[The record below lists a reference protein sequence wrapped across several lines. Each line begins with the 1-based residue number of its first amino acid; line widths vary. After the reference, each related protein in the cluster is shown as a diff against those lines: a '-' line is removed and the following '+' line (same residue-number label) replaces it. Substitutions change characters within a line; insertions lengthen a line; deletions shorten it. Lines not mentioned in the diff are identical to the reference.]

1 MELVLNYAGDII
13 EAAATMS
20 SVTAIRSVPEPATG
34 SVVSFDGTVIHYDVY
49 DAPSQSMI
57 LIVPGFW
64 RDRRHPSM
72 VRLAHFLHGLGYRTA
87 MMDPRGHGESE
98 GSFGF
103 NLHEHHDVA
112 AVANELLKTSTISTI
127 TLVGFSYGGAIAIS
141 TTARH
146 DLPIG
151 SLLLISPVADF
162 SMIVPKINPLTI
174 HRHIAISNA
183 MRRPRIAWSVR
194 RHDKLRAVDD
204 VVNLRMPKCFIHVKN
219 DWLINH
225 RHSVALYEA
234 AKEPKEL
241 HVLDIEGNYHSDR
254 IFNAASDAIE
264 PLVRE
269 FLARHTAR

>member
-1 MELVLNYAGDII
+1 M
-13 EAAATMS
+13 
-20 SVTAIRSVPEPATG
+20 
-34 SVVSFDGTVIHYDVY
+34 
-49 DAPSQSMI
+49 
-57 LIVPGFW
+57 
-64 RDRRHPSM
+64 
-72 VRLAHFLHGLGYRTA
+72 
-87 MMDPRGHGESE
+87 
-98 GSFGF
+98 
-103 NLHEHHDVA
+103 
-112 AVANELLKTSTISTI
+112 
-127 TLVGFSYGGAIAIS
+127 
-141 TTARH
+141 
-146 DLPIG
+146 
-151 SLLLISPVADF
+151 
-162 SMIVPKINPLTI
+162 NPLTI

-194 RHDKLRAVDD
+194 KHDKLRAVDD

-269 FLARHTAR
+269 FLARHTPR